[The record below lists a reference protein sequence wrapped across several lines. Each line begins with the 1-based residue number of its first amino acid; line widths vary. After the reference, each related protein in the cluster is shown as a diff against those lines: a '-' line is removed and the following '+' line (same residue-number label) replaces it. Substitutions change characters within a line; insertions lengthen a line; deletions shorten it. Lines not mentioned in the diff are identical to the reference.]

1 MKGTAAMKKHV
12 LWGLV
17 ALGLGVLGGMY
28 LAAETG
34 FPRVGKLAPVK
45 VG

>member
-1 MKGTAAMKKHV
+1 MKKHM

-17 ALGLGVLGGMY
+17 ALAVGTVGGMY

-34 FPRVGKLAPVK
+34 FPRIGKLAPAK
-45 VG
+45 